1 MSLMQQYA
9 DIYGIPLQ
17 EVKEWV
23 NDFANGNVPDSVKEW
38 MGADKKERIES
49 IKAYIQ
55 GEIYGSLTGQ
65 IKGQI
70 VADRIQNSVIKQVD
84 KDLCPF

>member
-23 NDFANGNVPDSVKEW
+23 NNFANGNVPESVKEW
-38 MGADKKERIES
+38 MEAEKKERIES

-55 GEIYGSLTGQ
+55 SQIDESLTGQ

-70 VADRIQNSVIKQVD
+70 VAHRIQNSVIKQVVS
-84 KDLCPF
+84 CPF